1 MNHIP
6 IIALA
11 LCLTTAPALA
21 EDALTRQLRVNS
33 ENTRPGQEALTKLW
47 DALDKAGKPE
57 PQAETKQVNRAAP
70 RPGLKAPAMKERW
83 VLPPVEYDR
92 EFGGHMDVLRDFTE
106 VQMAVLCPRD
116 TSGRV
121 ALACA
126 FARGPKYCL
135 ILVASEDAIRA
146 RGWTEDTILR
156 HERGHCN
163 GWPDKHPGSRLA
175 TEQTWVSQ

>member
-1 MNHIP
+1 MKHIP

-11 LCLTTAPALA
+11 LCLTASPALA
-21 EDALTRQLRVNS
+21 EDALTHQLRVNKTVS
-33 ENTRPGQEALTKLW
+33 DPDSPTRKLW

-57 PQAETKQVNRAAP
+57 PQLETKQVNRAAP

-92 EFGGHMDVLRDFTE
+92 PFGGHMDVLREFTE

-135 ILVASEDAIRA
+135 VLVAAEDAIRA

-163 GWPDKHPGSRLA
+163 GWTDKHPGSRLA
-175 TEQTWVSQ
+175 TEQSWVSQ